1 MMLSKRYPDT
11 KELIQNDYIYM
22 GLKNR
27 QDESMVLEITSGYL
41 WRDSDKKGFF
51 WGAGHIPFLDW
62 GVGYMEMFFL

>member
-1 MMLSKRYPDT
+1 
-11 KELIQNDYIYM
+11 M
-22 GLKNR
+22 GLENR

-62 GVGYMEMFFL
+62 GVSYMEMFFLWKVTKLFTHDLHNFVYIL